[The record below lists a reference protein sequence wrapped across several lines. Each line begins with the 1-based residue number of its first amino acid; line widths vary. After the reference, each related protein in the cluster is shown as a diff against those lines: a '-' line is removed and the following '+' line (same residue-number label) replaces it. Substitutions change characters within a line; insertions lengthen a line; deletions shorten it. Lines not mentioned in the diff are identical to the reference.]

1 MDGVGSELRSNPSSG
16 RDGSRLSR
24 VLSFVALGL
33 FEIPKSAWE
42 FFAAHQQPLPH
53 FFHFP
58 FIFTQ
63 AIRENVLQKSHENI
77 DIATCYR

>member
-1 MDGVGSELRSNPSSG
+1 
-16 RDGSRLSR
+16 
-24 VLSFVALGL
+24 VALGL